1 MEAPK
6 NKINVWLDCDPGLD
20 DILAIIYAAHC
31 DRIDLI
37 GVSTS
42 PGNSSLE
49 NTTRNALDMLYHIG
63 RPDVQVYMGSNQL
76 INGDMKLGDHV
87 HGENGLGGVHLK
99 QSPRQAITEH
109 GLQKIY

>member
-1 MEAPK
+1 
-6 NKINVWLDCDPGLD
+6 L
-20 DILAIIYAAHC
+20 
-31 DRIDLI
+31 

-63 RPDVQVYMGSNQL
+63 RQDVPVYVGSNQL
-76 INGDMKLGDHV
+76 INGTMRLAEDV

-99 QSPRQAITEH
+99 QSPIEAITEN
-109 GLQKIY
+109 GLH